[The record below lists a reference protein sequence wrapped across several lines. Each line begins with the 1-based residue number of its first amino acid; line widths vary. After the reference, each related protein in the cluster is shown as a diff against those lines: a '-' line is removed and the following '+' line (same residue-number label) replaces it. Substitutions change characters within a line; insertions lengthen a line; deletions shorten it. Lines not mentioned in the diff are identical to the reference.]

1 MLTRYRTHLLLG
13 LLAFACAQGW
23 NRWNISAMRQVSF
36 ANEHVSAGGTVM
48 MVDDAS
54 YLQAVDD
61 LLGAR
66 PDLREHA
73 LRDRPNL
80 RPPGYGLWYLLPRLF
95 LSQPSALA
103 AVALLQCVLFALSV
117 MLLWETLLVF
127 ELHAALRL
135 SLCMALA
142 MLPMFHGFLFY
153 TITEGVTP
161 ALGLCTLCCAL
172 LASKRASLRWLVIGA
187 VLWCILILTRPAL
200 AWVGFAVLAAAW
212 QQWRS
217 LPRLA
222 ILVAL
227 AAAPLGA
234 WWAHNVAK
242 AGELIGLH
250 PVHRANEPGI
260 NRPMHAA
267 FWELAK
273 SWGASGD
280 EFHQAMEPAFRAA
293 MACDT
298 SSAFADGFIA
308 LAPRGTLTAEQTLS
322 IGRTYH
328 RWQRFNCRQL
338 APALDSSLGTI
349 PYTTREEQGISF
361 ALEEVT
367 EDWRRDHLFHH
378 HVLVP
383 LRVLKKM
390 TAHSNL
396 NLFLFQH
403 SLRGRWWMEALRWL
417 CALVHVAL
425 LSAVLVAALLR
436 TPTVVR
442 WCAAG
447 GCFYLFYLAYV
458 QRGVEE
464 RYTLPVLFIG
474 LVCAAFVAQR
484 ITGPNFATDNATP

>member
-1 MLTRYRTHLLLG
+1 MLSRYRTHLLLG

-23 NRWNISAMRQVSF
+23 NRWNIGAMRHVSY

-54 YLQAVDD
+54 YLQSVDD

-66 PDLREHA
+66 PDLHENA
-73 LRDRPNL
+73 LHHRPDL
-80 RPPGYGLWYLLPRLF
+80 RPPGYGLWYLLPRLVV
-95 LSQPSALA
+95 SQPGALA
-103 AVALLQCVLFALSV
+103 AVALMQCVLFALSV
-117 MLLWETLLVF
+117 MLLWETLLAF
-127 ELHAALRL
+127 ELPTAIRM

-142 MLPMFHGFLFY
+142 MLPMFQGFLFY

-161 ALGLCTLCCAL
+161 ALGLCTLCSAL

-187 VLWCILILTRPAL
+187 VLWSFLMLTRPAL
-200 AWVGFAVLAAAW
+200 AWAGFAIIAAAW

-222 ILVAL
+222 LMVAL

-250 PVHRANEPGI
+250 PVYRANEPGI

-273 SWGASGD
+273 SWGANGD
-280 EFHQAMEPAFRAA
+280 AFHQAMEPAFRAA
-293 MACDT
+293 MECDT
-298 SSAFADGFIA
+298 SSTFAEGFIA
-308 LAPRGTLTAEQTLS
+308 LAPTGSLTADQTLVVRGTYQ
-322 IGRTYH
+322 
-328 RWQRFNCRQL
+328 RWQRFNCNQL
-338 APALDSSLGTI
+338 APALRSATGTI
-349 PYTTREEQGISF
+349 PGTTQEEQEISS
-361 ALEEVT
+361 ALEKVT
-367 EDWRRDHLFHH
+367 HVWRGEHFFHH

-390 TAHSNL
+390 AAHSNL

-425 LSAVLVAALLR
+425 LLAVLVAALSR

-474 LVCAAFVAQR
+474 LVCAGSVLHRFMR
-484 ITGPNFATDNATP
+484 PNLATDNATP